1 MPVSSLNVDAQ
12 ALRQLRKKQI
22 RPVKSCINKQRYN
35 SSTVTCNCSI
45 TRGQGARAR
54 RSVDAVSTHKR
65 KCCNDMLFFAFFCQ
79 CTNNIQLSHEWE
91 VKQNT
96 GGYITRRE
104 VSRYLASTTHSRLT
118 LCFCDLSSTLS
129 RFCRKFNK
137 QIPN

>member
-35 SSTVTCNCSI
+35 SNTVACNCSV
-45 TRGQGARAR
+45 TVRVR
-54 RSVDAVSTHKR
+54 RHDAVSTSKR
-65 KCCNDMLFFAFFCQ
+65 KCGSDMSFFAFFFFH
-79 CTNNIQLSHEWE
+79 CTNNMPLSHEWE

-118 LCFCDLSSTLS
+118 LCFWDLSSTLS